1 MTDQKTQPQAE
12 TVEKIEDTNIA
23 PPNQPSDITMMVNTQ
38 KTGVIDPIAW
48 KQINGMADTLIKSRA
63 LPTYIA
69 NKEQAIVVM
78 QSGYEMGMKPME
90 ALNSLYLVNGQITI
104 WGKALVKRFK
114 IHGWTLS
121 YKDKKDETTV
131 TATNKKTGE
140 TVSES
145 MSFEEAEKS
154 NYTRGRDGKLKFG
167 WQEGTNR
174 ILKLRYGALN
184 KMLKTQLPEVLD
196 SAQGIAEVYQ
206 DSMSPDQYSKAQD
219 GEVVVE
225 KKLDDDLIKR
235 INQAKTQQELISVC
249 KAIKSEVNADYHE
262 SIEIEYAR
270 RKGELS
276 ETKEE

>member
-1 MTDQKTQPQAE
+1 MT
-12 TVEKIEDTNIA
+12 EDTKKQTA
-23 PPNQPSDITMMVNTQ
+23 EITKLVNTQ

-48 KQINGMADTLIKSRA
+48 KQIKGMADTLIESKA
-63 LPTYIA
+63 LPQYIQ

-78 QSGYEMGMKPME
+78 QAGFEMGMKPLE
-90 ALNSLYLVNGQITI
+90 SLNSLYLVNGQITI

-114 IHGWTLS
+114 VHGWTLS

-145 MSFEEAEKS
+145 MSFKEAEKS

-196 SAQGIAEVYQ
+196 SAQGVAEVYQ
-206 DSMSPDQYSKAQD
+206 DSMSPDQYAKAQE
-219 GEVVVE
+219 GEVVLE
-225 KKLDDDLIKR
+225 KKLDDDLVKR
-235 INQAKTQQELISVC
+235 INEAKDQKELIQIC
-249 KAIKSEVNADYHE
+249 KTIKSEVNADYHE

-270 RKGELS
+270 K
-276 ETKEE
+276 KEELAENKEE